1 MVMSGA
7 AIDTDTE
14 TIYIGSRDQNC
25 YALNTVTDEEVWRFE
40 TGGWIT
46 GCPTVTAKY
55 VLVGSYDGTLY
66 APAKESSTEVWRMEN
81 GGWITCEPLV
91 HDGAVYYTERAT
103 EEAAGG
109 IYRLV
114 PA

>member
-14 TIYIGSRDQNC
+14 TVHIGSHDQNC
-25 YALNTVTDEEVWRFE
+25 YALDAVTGEEVWRFE

-66 APAKESSTEVWRMEN
+66 ALAKESSTEVWRMEN